1 MINFSLIIVQIVAF
15 VLGLLVLNTG
25 LQGPTGIQEAAGG
38 ALASAAWILMIFAY
52 MLRRDYNAR

>member
-1 MINFSLIIVQIVAF
+1 MINFVLIVVQVVAF
-15 VLGLLVLNTG
+15 VIGLLFLVAG

-38 ALASAAWILMIFAY
+38 ALASAAWILMVFAY